1 MLSEEAWV
9 RTRAGPDR
17 RALRIVRGL
26 AAWVK
31 EGGIILFGSRARCD
45 WNDYSDVDLLIVV
58 ERIPDKATQ
67 HRLQNQAYRLAE
79 QEFGDAQP
87 PMEFV
92 YLTQHQYRNQVR
104 HSVNG
109 IGAIAY
115 REGIKMGHLPDVPED
130 PESHPKDDREE
141 RNRRIGDANKHYATM
156 QSLIDA
162 DQVSGVCAYCAHQ
175 VLEHAFKALI
185 AAKGERYAS
194 THTLTDLAHHA
205 WPQAQWQSDLAQ
217 LNAYAGGLRYRPPPA
232 PVMDFKRMT
241 NAITT
246 DLERIYERI
255 EALTGEIPW
264 QIKAPDY
271 PRAIRPRYR

>member
-1 MLSEEAWV
+1 MLSEDALL
-9 RTRAGPDR
+9 RTRGGPDR
-17 RALRIVRGL
+17 RALRIVCRL
-26 AAWVK
+26 STWIK

-58 ERIPDKATQ
+58 EQIPDKATQ
-67 HRLQNQAYRLAE
+67 QRLQNQARQLAE
-79 QEFGDAQP
+79 QEFGNARP
-87 PMEFV
+87 PMELV
-92 YLTQHQYRNQVR
+92 YLTQSQYRDQVR
-104 HSVNG
+104 HSING

-115 REGIKMGHLPDVPED
+115 REGIRMGHLPDVPMD
-130 PESHPKDDREE
+130 PESQLKDDSEE

-156 QSLIDA
+156 QALIDA

-185 AAKGERYAS
+185 AAQGERYAP

-205 WPQAQWQSDLAQ
+205 WPQAQWQSDLMQ
-217 LNAYAGGLRYRPPPA
+217 LNAYAGGLRYRPPPI
-232 PVMDFKRMT
+232 PVMDFKRMA

-246 DLERIYERI
+246 DLECIYERI

-271 PRAIRPRYR
+271 PRAIRPHYR